1 MNTNNVEPSS
11 EQPEVT
17 KKPLTRKR
25 KIIHISFLVVSIAI
39 TILFLVYLQ
48 GRLKHLTE
56 TYENYGYLGVF
67 LMGLIGSSAPIW
79 PLPGYVAAF
88 IAGGLGWNPFLIAA
102 AAGVGESMG
111 EWVGYIGGFGTQ
123 IAVEKL
129 GFYPRIEA
137 WMKRRGSIVIFLV
150 SAIPNHFIKAVGAA
164 AGALHY
170 PAWKYYSLTLSGKYV
185 KSLVAA
191 LIGGVLFPYFAP
203 ILEGEYS
210 LWIILAAGI
219 GVAVVAGSLFY
230 FLYYR
235 KNKTKNRNST
245 TTDDL

>member
-1 MNTNNVEPSS
+1 MSTNNVEPTS
-11 EQPEVT
+11 EQPQVAR
-17 KKPLTRKR
+17 KPLSKKR
-25 KIIHISFLVVSIAI
+25 KIIHISFLVASIAI

-56 TYENYGYLGVF
+56 TYENYGYLGIF

-88 IAGGLGWNPFLIAA
+88 IAGGLGWNPFLIAL
-102 AAGVGESMG
+102 AAGVGEATG

-129 GFYPRIEA
+129 SFYSRIKD
-137 WMKRRGSIVIFLV
+137 WMRRRGSIVIFLA

-170 PAWKYYSLTLSGKYV
+170 PAWKYYTLTLSGKYV

-191 LIGGVLFPYFAP
+191 LIGGLLFPYFEP
-203 ILEGEYS
+203 LLDGEYS
-210 LWIILAAGI
+210 LWIILAAGV
-219 GVAVVAGSLFY
+219 GVAVIAGSIVYLI
-230 FLYYR
+230 YYR
-235 KNKTKNRNST
+235 KKEAINRNST
-245 TTDDL
+245 PTDEL

>member
-1 MNTNNVEPSS
+1 MNTNNAETAS
-11 EQPEVT
+11 EQPEVI
-17 KKPLTRKR
+17 KKPLTKKR
-25 KIIHISFLVVSIAI
+25 KIIHISFLIISVGI

-56 TYENYGYLGVF
+56 TYESYGLIGVF

-102 AAGVGESMG
+102 AAGVGESIG

-129 GFYPRIEA
+129 SFYPRIEA

-150 SAIPNHFIKAVGAA
+150 SAIPNHFIKVVGAA
-164 AGALHY
+164 AGALRY
-170 PAWKYYSLTLSGKYV
+170 PAWKYYLLTCGGKYV

-191 LIGGVLFPYFAP
+191 LIGGVLFPYIEP
-203 ILEGEYS
+203 LLENNNA
-210 LWIILAAGI
+210 LWIALGAGV
-219 GVAVVAGSLFY
+219 GVAVIVGSLFY
-230 FLYYR
+230 FIYR
-235 KNKTKNRNST
+235 HRNKANKHSST
-245 TTDDL
+245 SPDEL